1 MTVLLSGQFTVSY
14 IQLLK
19 RETYL
24 IFVFRNYNPETPID
38 DMKKDPSFDLK
49 KEQRR
54 TRVVPKRSLD
64 HTANTTA
71 TDDTVSYSLRSYR
84 QCFLLR

>member
-1 MTVLLSGQFTVSY
+1 MTVLLSGQFTASY

-19 RETYL
+19 KEPYL

-64 HTANTTA
+64 HTANTTT
-71 TDDTVSYSLRSYR
+71 TDDTVSFFCR
-84 QCFLLR
+84 